1 MQFML
6 IQILKVLKKN
16 YYKDFN
22 PVIRGFVYNALDYF
36 GVKYW
41 PCLKLLAKY
50 KFYKGLWNIYYI
62 NRFFFYSLWF
72 QSFIL

>member
-1 MQFML
+1 ML

-16 YYKDFN
+16 YCKDFN

-50 KFYKGLWNIYYI
+50 EFYKGL
-62 NRFFFYSLWF
+62 
-72 QSFIL
+72 